1 MGCSVDI
8 EPWTVKQAIFIK
20 CYSNWFLK
28 MEIDFVAPSIYFICL
43 GCLRLSQELLRLP
56 EDHRFNKD

>member
-1 MGCSVDI
+1 MGFSVDI
-8 EPWTVKQAIFIK
+8 ELWTVKQAIFIK

-28 MEIDFVAPSIYFICL
+28 MEIDFVAPESV
-43 GCLRLSQELLRLP
+43 GVCLRLSQEFLRLP